1 MDTHPKHL
9 PADERRAVT
18 VESVVALAGSQNPSE
33 ITTAA
38 IAKHMNLTQGALFR
52 HFPNKEAIWQAVMEW
67 VAERLLARIDRSA
80 QGIESPLAAMEAMFM
95 SHIEFVAEHPGVP
108 RMMFG
113 ELQRAESTPAKRMV
127 QTLIQRYGERLHRL
141 IEKGKASGELSPSL
155 DNEAAAT
162 LFIGTIQGLVMQ
174 SLLAGDVGRMHRDA
188 PRVFAI
194 YRRGIRVRN
203 EKLPLQGRT
212 LALLAV
218 IIPLLVLFIYV
229 GLRSGPLAPVAV
241 TVASVESQAITPA
254 LFGIGTVEARYTY
267 KIGPTFAGR
276 VKRLEVHV
284 GDQVK
289 AGQVLGEMEPV
300 DLDDRVRSQES
311 VFKRAEAA
319 LREAEAR
326 QAYAQTQARR
336 YEQLFAVRSTSEEI
350 VTTKRQELQIA
361 DAALSAAREDIA
373 RARSDR
379 EALVAQRSNLRLI
392 APVDGVVAVRDAD
405 PGTTIVAG
413 QAVVEVIDP
422 KSLWINVR
430 FDQISASGLA
440 GGCRLISSCVRVVA
454 RP

>member
-1 MDTHPKHL
+1 MK
-9 PADERRAVT
+9 
-18 VESVVALAGSQNPSE
+18 
-33 ITTAA
+33 
-38 IAKHMNLTQGALFR
+38 
-52 HFPNKEAIWQAVMEW
+52 
-67 VAERLLARIDRSA
+67 
-80 QGIESPLAAMEAMFM
+80 
-95 SHIEFVAEHPGVP
+95 
-108 RMMFG
+108 
-113 ELQRAESTPAKRMV
+113 
-127 QTLIQRYGERLHRL
+127 
-141 IEKGKASGELSPSL
+141 
-155 DNEAAAT
+155 
-162 LFIGTIQGLVMQ
+162 
-174 SLLAGDVGRMHRDA
+174 
-188 PRVFAI
+188 
-194 YRRGIRVRN
+194 
-203 EKLPLQGRT
+203 KLPLQGRT

-241 TVASVESQAITPA
+241 TVASVESRAITPA

-336 YEQLFAVRSTSEEI
+336 YEQLLAVRFISEEI
-350 VTTKRQELQIA
+350 VTTKQQELQIA

-373 RARSDR
+373 RARSDL
-379 EALVAQRSNLRLI
+379 EGLVAQRSNLRLI

-413 QAVVEVIDP
+413 EAVVEVIDP
-422 KSLWINVR
+422 KSLWINAR

-440 GGCRLISSCVRVVA
+440 GGLPARIVLRSRGGQTLKGRVLRVEPKADAVTEETLAKVTFDNKPEPLPPVGELAEVTVDLPALPAAPLIPNAAVQREGDKVGVWQMVDGDLHFSPVKLGASDLNGYVQVREGLKNGDQVVIYSEKA
-454 RP
+454 LTTRSRIHVVDHIPGVSR

>member
-1 MDTHPKHL
+1 M
-9 PADERRAVT
+9 
-18 VESVVALAGSQNPSE
+18 
-33 ITTAA
+33 
-38 IAKHMNLTQGALFR
+38 
-52 HFPNKEAIWQAVMEW
+52 
-67 VAERLLARIDRSA
+67 
-80 QGIESPLAAMEAMFM
+80 
-95 SHIEFVAEHPGVP
+95 
-108 RMMFG
+108 
-113 ELQRAESTPAKRMV
+113 KR
-127 QTLIQRYGERLHRL
+127 
-141 IEKGKASGELSPSL
+141 
-155 DNEAAAT
+155 
-162 LFIGTIQGLVMQ
+162 
-174 SLLAGDVGRMHRDA
+174 
-188 PRVFAI
+188 
-194 YRRGIRVRN
+194 
-203 EKLPLQGRT
+203 LPLQGRT

-218 IIPLLVLFIYV
+218 IVPLLALFIYV
-229 GLRSGPLAPVAV
+229 GLRSGPLAPVSV
-241 TVASVESQAITPA
+241 TVVTVESRAVTPA

-276 VKRLEVHV
+276 VKRLDVHV

-289 AGQVLGEMEPV
+289 AGQVLGEMDPV

-311 VFKRAEAA
+311 AFKRAEAA

-326 QAYAQTQARR
+326 QAYAQAQARR

-430 FDQISASGLA
+430 FDQISASGLT
-440 GGCRLISSCVRVVA
+440 GGLPARIALRSRGGQTLKGRVLRVEPKADAVTEETLAKVAFDGRPEPLPPVGELAEVTVDLPALPAAPLVPNAAVRRDGDKVGVWQIVDGDLRFSRVKLGASDLNGYVQVREGLNNGDQVVTYSEKALTA
-454 RP
+454 RSRVHIVDRIPGVSE

>member
-1 MDTHPKHL
+1 MK
-9 PADERRAVT
+9 
-18 VESVVALAGSQNPSE
+18 
-33 ITTAA
+33 
-38 IAKHMNLTQGALFR
+38 
-52 HFPNKEAIWQAVMEW
+52 
-67 VAERLLARIDRSA
+67 
-80 QGIESPLAAMEAMFM
+80 
-95 SHIEFVAEHPGVP
+95 
-108 RMMFG
+108 
-113 ELQRAESTPAKRMV
+113 
-127 QTLIQRYGERLHRL
+127 
-141 IEKGKASGELSPSL
+141 
-155 DNEAAAT
+155 
-162 LFIGTIQGLVMQ
+162 
-174 SLLAGDVGRMHRDA
+174 
-188 PRVFAI
+188 
-194 YRRGIRVRN
+194 
-203 EKLPLQGRT
+203 KLPLQGRT

-241 TVASVESQAITPA
+241 TVASVESRAITPA

-336 YEQLFAVRSTSEEI
+336 YEQLFAVRFISEEI
-350 VTTKRQELQIA
+350 VTTKQQELQIA

-379 EALVAQRSNLRLI
+379 EGLVAQRSNLRLI

-422 KSLWINVR
+422 KSLWINAR

-440 GGCRLISSCVRVVA
+440 GGLPARIVLRSRGGQTLKGRVLRVEPKADAVTEETLAKVTFDNKPEPLPPVGELAEVTVDLPALPAAPLIPNAAVQREGDKVGVWQIVDGDLHFSPVKLGASDLNGYVQVREGLKNGDQIVTYSEKALTARSRIHVVDHIPGVS
-454 RP
+454 R

>member
-1 MDTHPKHL
+1 MK
-9 PADERRAVT
+9 
-18 VESVVALAGSQNPSE
+18 
-33 ITTAA
+33 
-38 IAKHMNLTQGALFR
+38 
-52 HFPNKEAIWQAVMEW
+52 
-67 VAERLLARIDRSA
+67 
-80 QGIESPLAAMEAMFM
+80 
-95 SHIEFVAEHPGVP
+95 
-108 RMMFG
+108 
-113 ELQRAESTPAKRMV
+113 
-127 QTLIQRYGERLHRL
+127 
-141 IEKGKASGELSPSL
+141 
-155 DNEAAAT
+155 
-162 LFIGTIQGLVMQ
+162 
-174 SLLAGDVGRMHRDA
+174 
-188 PRVFAI
+188 
-194 YRRGIRVRN
+194 
-203 EKLPLQGRT
+203 KLPLQGRT
-212 LALLAV
+212 LTLLAV

-241 TVASVESQAITPA
+241 TVASVESRAITPA

-289 AGQVLGEMEPV
+289 AGQVLGEMAPV

-311 VFKRAEAA
+311 AFKRAEAA

-361 DAALSAAREDIA
+361 DAALSAAREDIV

-379 EALVAQRSNLRLI
+379 EGLVAQRSNLRLI
-392 APVDGVVAVRDAD
+392 APVDGLVTERDAD

-413 QAVVEVIDP
+413 QAAVEIIDP

-430 FDQISASGLA
+430 LDQSNASGLA
-440 GGCRLISSCVRVVA
+440 AGLPARIALRSRSGQVLNGRVLRMEPKADAVTEETRAKVIFDNHPVPLPPVGELAEVTLDMPALSVALVIPNAAVQREGDKIGVWQIVNGDLHFTPVRLGASDLNGSVQVRDGLKNGDQFVVYSEKSLTL
-454 RP
+454 RSRVKVVEHIPGVSR

>member
-1 MDTHPKHL
+1 MK
-9 PADERRAVT
+9 
-18 VESVVALAGSQNPSE
+18 
-33 ITTAA
+33 
-38 IAKHMNLTQGALFR
+38 
-52 HFPNKEAIWQAVMEW
+52 
-67 VAERLLARIDRSA
+67 
-80 QGIESPLAAMEAMFM
+80 
-95 SHIEFVAEHPGVP
+95 
-108 RMMFG
+108 
-113 ELQRAESTPAKRMV
+113 
-127 QTLIQRYGERLHRL
+127 
-141 IEKGKASGELSPSL
+141 
-155 DNEAAAT
+155 
-162 LFIGTIQGLVMQ
+162 
-174 SLLAGDVGRMHRDA
+174 
-188 PRVFAI
+188 
-194 YRRGIRVRN
+194 
-203 EKLPLQGRT
+203 KLPLQGRT

-241 TVASVESQAITPA
+241 TVSSVESRTITPA

-311 VFKRAEAA
+311 AFKRAEAA

-379 EALVAQRSNLRLI
+379 EGLVAQRSNLRLI

-422 KSLWINVR
+422 KSLWINAR

-440 GGCRLISSCVRVVA
+440 GGLPTLIVLRSRGGQTLKGRVLRVEPKADAVTEETLAKVTFDNKPEPLPPVGELAEVTVDLPALPAAPLIPNAAVQREGDKVGVWQIVDADLHFSPVKLGTSDLNGYVQVREGLKNGDQVVIYSEKALTA
-454 RP
+454 RSRIHVVDHIPGVSR